1 MSIFSFLKAAPK
13 LTDNIFDKDKGLL
26 TQVGGWIGNSKF
38 TDEERAELSANIGKG
53 VQAYAIATMKE
64 NTKRSVARRDIA
76 MFIIKFYA
84 LLIFMTGMT
93 YPISKE
99 WSAVWFNLATDPII
113 GGLVI
118 AISIFFYGSHMIRE
132 QAASQNK

>member
-1 MSIFSFLKAAPK
+1 MNRDVVKAVQDFAVAT
-13 LTDNIFDKDKGLL
+13 LAESTER
-26 TQVGGWIGNSKF
+26 SK
-38 TDEERAELSANIGKG
+38 T
-53 VQAYAIATMKE
+53 
-64 NTKRSVARRDIA
+64 RRDIA
-76 MFIIKFYA
+76 VFIIKFYA

-118 AISIFFYGSHMIRE
+118 AISMFFYGAHVIRAN
-132 QAASQNK
+132 AAAKKV